1 MVCRVIKANDGGAG
15 GGRNISMSKKSL
27 DFRENDVREENDLG
41 DTRIIAQSQPD
52 CFEFTRFIP
61 DEIELKF
68 IRFCWIPRRG
78 RKGIRK
84 ERGRV
89 PRTEIVV
96 AFVGSPLGGIK
107 LGRGEVWVGR
117 SPRPSA
123 SRADVDQPM
132 RRNEPVLKKL
142 ASRVSNRSRRVHI

>member
-1 MVCRVIKANDGGAG
+1 MG
-15 GGRNISMSKKSL
+15 KKSL
-27 DFRENDVREENDLG
+27 DFRENDVRKENDLG
-41 DTRIIAQSQPD
+41 DTQIIAQSQPD

-96 AFVGSPLGGIK
+96 ASVGSPLGGLN
-107 LGRGEVWVGR
+107 LGEEKYGLVAHPGR
-117 SPRPSA
+117 A
-123 SRADVDQPM
+123 RAERMSINPCDVTSQF
-132 RRNEPVLKKL
+132 
-142 ASRVSNRSRRVHI
+142 